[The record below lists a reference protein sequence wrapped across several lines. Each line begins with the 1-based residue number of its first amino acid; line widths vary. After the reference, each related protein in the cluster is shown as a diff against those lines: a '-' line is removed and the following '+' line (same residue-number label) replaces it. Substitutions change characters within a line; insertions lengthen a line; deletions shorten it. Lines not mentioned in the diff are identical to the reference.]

1 MIILNKEI
9 KFYYD
14 SINADI
20 LNIRNINVVI
30 KMNQV
35 FKTKVQINIIFL
47 VLQCPKWFNFT
58 SVQQKHIKQLC
69 NKY

>member
-35 FKTKVQINIIFL
+35 FKTKVQII
-47 VLQCPKWFNFT
+47 
-58 SVQQKHIKQLC
+58 
-69 NKY
+69 